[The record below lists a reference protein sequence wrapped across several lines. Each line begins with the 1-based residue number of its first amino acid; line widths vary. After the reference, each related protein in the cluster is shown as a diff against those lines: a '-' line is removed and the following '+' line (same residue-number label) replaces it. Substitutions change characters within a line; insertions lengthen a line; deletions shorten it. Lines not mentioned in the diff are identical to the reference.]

1 MLQPTFLKAA
11 DIINDC
17 LGTARERKSN
27 TIATLLLG
35 CDAGVDGENCARNL
49 ARITAGAL
57 RLGTHFCKP
66 IAIGLRRVER
76 YARIGGDWVPTVA
89 EPTRTFTCAGDL
101 TTDPN
106 RRMRK
111 LLRLRGEEQIVES
124 RV

>member
-35 CDAGVDGENCARNL
+35 SDAAVDGENCARNL
-49 ARITAGAL
+49 ARITAGPFG
-57 RLGTHFCKP
+57 LGTHFCKP
-66 IAIGLRRVER
+66 IAIGLRRVEG
-76 YARIGGDWVPTVA
+76 YARIGGDRVPTVA
-89 EPTRTFTCAGDL
+89 EPTRTFACTGDL

-124 RV
+124 RE